1 MASSGLLVPAMGL
14 PGEGAGEATCGRAG
28 TIGDSSGT
36 GGAETG
42 MTGELSTGDV
52 SGTDDTKMEGT
63 GDEAREN
70 TEKRSGGKMRT
81 GERTKS
87 FK

>member
-28 TIGDSSGT
+28 TRGDSSET
-36 GGAETG
+36 EGAETD
-42 MTGELSTGDV
+42 MTGELGTGGV
-52 SGTDDTKMEGT
+52 SGTDDKTMAGT

-70 TEKRSGGKMRT
+70 TEKRSGEKIRT

-87 FK
+87 VK